1 MFSTWIP
8 NVIML
13 PSILGILSIYVT
25 FINNVTQIFC
35 KTKII
40 LLFATLYTVTKVLYP
55 LLWICATS
63 LMLTLCFGLIF
74 KCFVFSVNLVKER
87 TESYAKSGR
96 DF

>member
-1 MFSTWIP
+1 MVSTWIP

-13 PSILGILSIYVT
+13 LSILGILSIYGT

-35 KTKII
+35 KTKIT
-40 LLFATLYTVTKVLYP
+40 LLFATLYTVTKVF
-55 LLWICATS
+55 CATS
-63 LMLTLCFGLIF
+63 LMLTLHVGLIF